1 MKFSSPKLDIFVK
14 NFAPI
19 GECVFFFLSCSN
31 FLIFSTLSLWS
42 IQGSWYITR
51 RFNEK
56 NDEKFAANDQSCGRE
71 ISRNDW
77 NGKYSKKCL
86 LWTILFLLLTDL
98 WHINQFLISSTLR
111 WIFLVRVRDNV
122 HSKSFTNFTS
132 KKSTKKFSKKKN
144 SCANIYR
151 KNGHGEG
158 WEGWG
163 EMSIFFFL
171 CCSPLSYFLQR
182 EMISF
187 LWIGVSTLYSFFL
200 SSSPSYKGSATRKKS
215 CDDDRQRNARCHC
228 FTVASTVW
236 IWRRCP
242 ALSGG
247 DFITQW

>member
-19 GECVFFFLSCSN
+19 GECVFFLLSCSN

-132 KKSTKKFSKKKN
+132 KKSTKKFSKKK
-144 SCANIYR
+144 IR
-151 KNGHGEG
+151 VQTFTGKMVMVRVERVEG
-158 WEGWG
+158 KCQFFFFFVALLSLTFFKGRWYLFCES
-163 EMSIFFFL
+163 ESQHCIHFFFL
-171 CCSPLSYFLQR
+171 RLLH
-182 EMISF
+182 
-187 LWIGVSTLYSFFL
+187 LL
-200 SSSPSYKGSATRKKS
+200 
-215 CDDDRQRNARCHC
+215 H
-228 FTVASTVW
+228 
-236 IWRRCP
+236 
-242 ALSGG
+242 
-247 DFITQW
+247 